1 MFKIWDKIV
10 ILSINEKGWEESFKY
25 YSVID
30 WVQIKWDGNIYT
42 VWGKKVNT
50 DITMLANE
58 EEIKEFFN

>member
-10 ILSINEKGWEESFKY
+10 ILSINEKDWEESFKY